1 MYIKVHVFPGVK
13 DEGVVKVG
21 EDKLN
26 IKVREKPENG
36 LANNRAKELLAIYMG
51 VIESNV
57 RLIKGAH
64 EPHKI
69 FEIRD

>member
-1 MYIKVHVFPGVK
+1 MLIKVHVFPGVK
-13 DEGVVKVG
+13 EEEVTRVG
-21 EDKLN
+21 EDAFN
-26 IKVREKPENG
+26 VKVREKPENN
-36 LANNRAKELLAIYMG
+36 LANNRTKELLAIYMG
-51 VIESNV
+51 VMENKV